1 MMATAYFA
9 AKRRANGCPDSRSDS
24 HNSGGRLG
32 LGWCHLFRPTGMIT
46 CAIALP
52 KARSRAK
59 SASRT
64 DQRSGRTL
72 SEPEAGR
79 KKTAPSAPAASSVT
93 AFASPPDRKILDQQ
107 RSFWDRGHLA
117 RSGGAIQRSVWQIP
131 GRSCVRQP
139 PVTIPDLQRTQ
150 THAEI
155 P

>member
-64 DQRSGRTL
+64 DQGAEGLYPSPKPVERKRRVRLPLLPIGRG
-72 SEPEAGR
+72 SCD
-79 KKTAPSAPAASSVT
+79 PAA
-93 AFASPPDRKILDQQ
+93 RRMQ
-107 RSFWDRGHLA
+107 
-117 RSGGAIQRSVWQIP
+117 
-131 GRSCVRQP
+131 
-139 PVTIPDLQRTQ
+139 
-150 THAEI
+150 
-155 P
+155 